1 MMKGRPR
8 THKLNV
14 ANLYCKLDK
23 RSGTVYYQY
32 RDQRT
37 GRFRGLGNDKSRA
50 IAVAKELNELI
61 LKQLV
66 EQYSHLLDSN
76 PVRTEHKGIS
86 TKAWCE
92 RYLEIQF
99 ERLAE
104 EEITIH
110 TVKTRKSAVKVLI
123 ERCQTIGVKEL
134 DTKTLATILDEYKKA
149 RKFRMAQ
156 VLRSVWID
164 VFKEA
169 QQAGEVS
176 SGYNPALATKSPKV
190 KVQRARLA
198 ESDWQPIF
206 ESACQSEPKYTSHAM
221 MISLTTSLR
230 REDVCAIEFT
240 HIKNGHLHVATS
252 KSGGETKLAFPL
264 ELTNPLI
271 GISLGEILSLCRQ
284 TNVLSRYAIH
294 HTKAIQ
300 GVKPGDR
307 VNVNTVTRHFA
318 KARDNTTL
326 KWEGTPP
333 SFHELRSL
341 SERTYG
347 KVGIDTQALLGHKSR
362 RTTDKYA
369 DLRGSAYVVVG
380 KLKATN
386 S

>member
-8 THKLNV
+8 THRLNV

-66 EQYSHLLDSN
+66 DQYSHLLDSN
-76 PVRTEHKGIS
+76 PVRVEHKGIS

-99 ERLAE
+99 ERLE
-104 EEITIH
+104 DEEITIH
-110 TVKTRKSAVKVLI
+110 TVKTRKTAVKVLI
-123 ERCQTIGVKEL
+123 ERCQTIGIKEL

-149 RKFRMAQ
+149 RKHRMAQ

-164 VFKEA
+164 VYKEA

-176 SGYNPALATKSPKV
+176 SGYNPALATKNPKA

-206 ESACQSEPKYTSHAM
+206 ESACKNEPKYTSHAM

-230 REDVCAIEFT
+230 REDVCAIEFA

-264 ELTNPLI
+264 SWIN
-271 GISLGEILSLCRQ
+271 
-284 TNVLSRYAIH
+284 H
-294 HTKAIQ
+294 
-300 GVKPGDR
+300 
-307 VNVNTVTRHFA
+307 
-318 KARDNTTL
+318 
-326 KWEGTPP
+326 
-333 SFHELRSL
+333 LR
-341 SERTYG
+341 
-347 KVGIDTQALLGHKSR
+347 
-362 RTTDKYA
+362 
-369 DLRGSAYVVVG
+369 
-380 KLKATN
+380 N
-386 S
+386 